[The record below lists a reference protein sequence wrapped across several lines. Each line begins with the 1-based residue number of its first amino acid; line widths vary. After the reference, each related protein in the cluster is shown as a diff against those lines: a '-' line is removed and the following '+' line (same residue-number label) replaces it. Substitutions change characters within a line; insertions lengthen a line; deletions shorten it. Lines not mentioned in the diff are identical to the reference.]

1 MEEQIKKIVDQG
13 VELAEDAL
21 KDVAGGKG
29 IQARRLDQLD
39 TNDQSKSV
47 EDIQATRLDQ
57 LDTNDQSK

>member
-1 MEEQIKKIVDQG
+1 MEEQIKKVVDQG

-21 KDVAGGKG
+21 KEVTGGQG
-29 IQARRLDQLD
+29 IQQRRLDHLD

-47 EDIQATRLDQ
+47 DNIQETRLDQ